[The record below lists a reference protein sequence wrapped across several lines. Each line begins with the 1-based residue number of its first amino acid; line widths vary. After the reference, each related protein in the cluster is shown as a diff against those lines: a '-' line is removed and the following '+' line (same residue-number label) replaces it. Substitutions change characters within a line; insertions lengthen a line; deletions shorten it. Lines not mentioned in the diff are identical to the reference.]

1 MIRSA
6 VHILPEVTDNA
17 ELVKSSQGHILT
29 TGDRVYCNIITLAI
43 DQRSNHNHPRIA
55 SGIGLELYLKSIAIY
70 YALHH

>member
-29 TGDRVYCNIITLAI
+29 TGDEFTAT
-43 DQRSNHNHPRIA
+43 
-55 SGIGLELYLKSIAIY
+55 
-70 YALHH
+70 